1 MNDLLVM
8 LQLMLQ
14 VPVVTCSIVLEPGEL
29 HADHP
34 HAGTLRR
41 ASLEQ
46 NEKGEMRLFHL
57 SNLAFIVCA
66 AFTIHYF

>member
-46 NEKGEMRLFHL
+46 NEKGEMRLF
-57 SNLAFIVCA
+57 
-66 AFTIHYF
+66 